1 MSVRGLLRVVAP
13 TVLGVLCIAA
23 TPATSFASCIQ
34 PQFHAFAGA
43 ADTVV
48 LEGAIVAVEPTRVIV
63 DAARWWGNEPRQRIA
78 IDRTPADPTVITS
91 VDWNPQPGERWVIVA
106 KRDGNALATGVCQQM
121 PTDQSVLTEVQSS
134 LGEGVVPQPAVT
146 ESASDAGLPPILLA
160 GLLAIGLVV
169 LVGLRLAR
177 RRPTP
182 S

>member
-13 TVLGVLCIAA
+13 TVLGVLCVAA
-23 TPATSFASCIQ
+23 MPATSFASCIP
-34 PQFHAFAGA
+34 PQFHAFAGGT
-43 ADTVV
+43 DTVV

-63 DAARWWGNEPRQRIA
+63 DAARWWGNEPRQRVA
-78 IDRTPADPTVITS
+78 IQRTPADPTVITS

-106 KRDGNALATGVCQQM
+106 KRDGNALATGVCEQL
-121 PTDQSVLTEVQSS
+121 PTDPSVLTEVRSS
-134 LGEGVVPQPAVT
+134 LGEGVVPQPAA
-146 ESASDAGLPPILLA
+146 ESASDAGWSPILLA

-177 RRPTP
+177 RRATP